1 MKFVRA
7 LAFAV
12 ATFAMSPSFAAEP
25 IQWSGWDDELFSRAS
40 AEQRF
45 VILDLEA
52 VWCHW
57 CHVMEKTTYADPEVA
72 ELLASKYIPV
82 RVDQDANPDLS
93 SRYGDWGWPATIVF
107 GPDGTEIVKIR
118 GYIEPA
124 RMQALLKAIIDD
136 PSPGPSVGE
145 AFEIRPSASVFLTS
159 DRRAEL
165 VQNVDQSYEGRI
177 GGWGDS
183 QKYID
188 SDSMDY
194 AMTRAEAGDE
204 IAAKRA
210 RQTFDAAIALIDPV
224 WGGVFQYSEG
234 GSWNKPHF
242 EKIMSFQAQYLRQYS
257 QAYALWNDE
266 TYLTAARSIE
276 CYLAGFL
283 TSPDGAFYVSH
294 DADLDHDTDG
304 HKYYALDDAG
314 RRKLGM
320 PRIDKNL
327 YARENGWAISGLTA
341 LYNVT
346 ADAKVLAM
354 AERAAKWVNAN
365 RAMSGGGFR
374 HGDKDR
380 GGPFLGDSLAMGQ
393 AFLDLYAATGNRDWL
408 TEAGKAGD
416 FIGTSFR
423 DEAGG
428 FFSSKTSEGKVG
440 VFARPPKHTD
450 DHIQVA
456 RFMNLLNRYFGND
469 VYKDHAAHAMRYLTG
484 VSAEVARPMPGVLL
498 ADEELAVEP
507 THMTIVGHK
516 DDPRA
521 QALHTTARAFPARY
535 KRLEWLD
542 LREGKLPNPDVE
554 YPDLGEPAAF
564 ACSDRICSYPSFNA
578 QELAATVKQ
587 MAKLKPARA
596 ASHKRKQPSYCRLQ
610 CKMPVRTA
618 RAGL

>member
-1 MKFVRA
+1 MKLVRA

-12 ATFAMSPSFAAEP
+12 AAFAMSASFASES
-25 IQWSGWDDELFSRAS
+25 IQWNAWTDDLFSRA
-40 AEQRF
+40 ATEQRF

-57 CHVMEKTTYADPEVA
+57 CHVMEKTTYADPEVT

-107 GPDGTEIVKIR
+107 APDGTEIAKIR

-145 AFEIRPSASVFLTS
+145 AFEIKPSASVFLTKEQ
-159 DRRAEL
+159 RADL
-165 VQNVDQSYEGRI
+165 AKNVDESYEDSI
-177 GGWGDS
+177 GGWGDN

-188 SDSMDY
+188 PDSMDY
-194 AMTRAEAGDE
+194 AMTRAETGDAT
-204 IAAKRA
+204 AAKHA
-210 RQTFDAAIALIDPV
+210 RQTFDAATALIDPV
-224 WGGVFQYSEG
+224 WGGVFQYSESG
-234 GSWNKPHF
+234 GWTKPQF

-257 QAYALWNDE
+257 PAYALWNDE
-266 TYLTAARSIE
+266 KYLAAARDIE
-276 CYLAGFL
+276 RYLAGFL
-283 TSPDGAFYVSH
+283 IGPDGAVYVSQ

-314 RRKLGM
+314 RRNLGM

-327 YARENGWAISGLTA
+327 YARENGWAISGLTMF
-341 LYNVT
+341 YNVT
-346 ADAKVLAM
+346 SDPKVLAI

-365 RAMSGGGFR
+365 RAMPGGGFR
-374 HGDKDR
+374 HGDSDR
-380 GGPFLGDSLAMGQ
+380 GGPFVGDSLAMGQ

-408 TEAGKAGD
+408 TEAAKAGD
-416 FIGTSFR
+416 FIGANFK
-423 DEAGG
+423 DDAGG

-440 VFARPPKHTD
+440 VFARPPKHSND
-450 DHIQVA
+450 QIQVA

-469 VYKDHAAHAMRYLTG
+469 VYKDYASHAMRYLTS
-484 VSAEVARPMPGVLL
+484 VSAEVAQPMPGVLL

-507 THMTIVGHK
+507 THITIVGHK
-516 DDPRA
+516 DDHRA
-521 QALHTTARAFPARY
+521 QALHATARAFPARY

-564 ACSDRICSYPSFNA
+564 ACSNRICSYPSFNA
-578 QELAATVKQ
+578 EELQATVLQ
-587 MAKLKPARA
+587 MAKLKPSRA
-596 ASHKRKQPSYCRLQ
+596 ASN
-610 CKMPVRTA
+610 
-618 RAGL
+618 

>member
-1 MKFVRA
+1 MKFVRV
-7 LAFAV
+7 LAFTIVAF
-12 ATFAMSPSFAAEP
+12 ATFSSFAGESVKWRG
-25 IQWSGWDDELFSRAS
+25 WSDELFSHAT
-40 AEQRF
+40 AEKRF

-57 CHVMEKTTYADPEVA
+57 CHVMEKTTYADPEVT

-82 RVDQDANPDLS
+82 RADQDANPDLS

-107 GPDGTEIVKIR
+107 ASDGTEIAKIR
-118 GYIEPA
+118 GYIEPE
-124 RMQALLKAIIDD
+124 RMRVLLKAIIDD

-145 AFEIRPSASVFLTS
+145 AFQIKPSASVFLT
-159 DRRAEL
+159 REQRAEL
-165 VQNVDQSYEGRI
+165 AKNVDDSYEDNL
-177 GGWGDS
+177 GGWGEN

-188 SDSMDY
+188 PDSMDH

-204 IAAKRA
+204 IAMKRA

-234 GSWNKPHF
+234 GSWTKPHF

-257 QAYALWNDE
+257 QAYALWKDE
-266 TYLTAARSIE
+266 KYLQAARDIE
-276 CYLAGFL
+276 RYFANFL
-283 TSPDGAFYVSH
+283 ISPDGAFYVSQ
-294 DADLDHDTDG
+294 DADLNHDIDG

-320 PRIDKNL
+320 PHIDNHL
-327 YARENGWAISGLTA
+327 YARENGWAISGLA
-341 LYNVT
+341 AFYNVT
-346 ADAKVLAM
+346 NDPKVLAM
-354 AERAAKWVNAN
+354 AERTAKWVNTN
-365 RAMSGGGFR
+365 RAIPGGGFR
-374 HGDKDR
+374 HGDNDR

-393 AFLDLYAATGNRDWL
+393 AFLDLYAATGDRDWL
-408 TEAGKAGD
+408 MELGKAGD
-416 FIGTSFR
+416 FIGTNFR
-423 DEAGG
+423 DETGG

-440 VFARPPKHTD
+440 VFAKPPKHVD
-450 DHIQVA
+450 DQIQVA
-456 RFMNLLNRYFGND
+456 RFMNMLNRYFGND
-469 VYKDHAAHAMRYLTG
+469 TYKDYAAHAMQYLTS
-484 VSAEVARPMPGVLL
+484 VSAEVARPMPGALL

-521 QALHTTARAFPARY
+521 QALHTTARAYPTRY

-564 ACSDRICSYPSFNA
+564 ACSNRICSYPSFNA
-578 QELAATVKQ
+578 EELAATVKQ
-587 MAKLKPARA
+587 MAKLRPSRA
-596 ASHKRKQPSYCRLQ
+596 ASN
-610 CKMPVRTA
+610 
-618 RAGL
+618 

>member
-1 MKFVRA
+1 MKFARV
-7 LAFAV
+7 LAFTIA
-12 ATFAMSPSFAAEP
+12 AFAASSAFAGES
-25 IQWSGWDDELFSRAS
+25 IQWSGWNGELFSRAT
-40 AEQRF
+40 AEKRF

-57 CHVMEKTTYADPEVA
+57 CHVMEKTTYADPEVN
-72 ELLASKYIPV
+72 ELLASKYIAV

-107 GPDGTEIVKIR
+107 GPDGTEIAKIR
-118 GYIEPA
+118 GYIEPS

-145 AFEIRPSASVFLTS
+145 AFEIKPSASVFLTKQQ
-159 DRRAEL
+159 RAEL
-165 VQNVDQSYEGRI
+165 VKNVDESWDDSL
-177 GGWGDS
+177 GGWGEN

-188 SDSMDY
+188 PDSMD
-194 AMTRAEAGDE
+194 AALARAEAGDDA
-204 IAAKRA
+204 AAKRA
-210 RQTFDAAIALIDPV
+210 RRTFDAAIALIDPV

-234 GSWNKPHF
+234 GSWTKPHF

-257 QAYALWNDE
+257 QAYALWKDE
-266 TYLTAARSIE
+266 KYLAAARDIE
-276 CYLAGFL
+276 RYLAGFL
-283 TSPDGAFYVSH
+283 VSPDGAFYVSQ

-341 LYNVT
+341 FYNVT
-346 ADAKVLAM
+346 NDPKVLAI
-354 AERAAKWVNAN
+354 AERSAKWVNDN
-365 RAMSGGGFR
+365 RALPGGGFR

-380 GGPFLGDSLAMGQ
+380 GGPFLGDTLAMGQ
-393 AFLDLYAATGNRDWL
+393 AFLDLYASTGDRDWL
-408 TEAGKAGD
+408 AQAGKAGD
-416 FIGTSFR
+416 FIGATFK

-440 VFARPPKHTD
+440 VFAKPPKHSD
-450 DHIQVA
+450 DQIQVA
-456 RFMNLLNRYFGND
+456 RFMNMLNRYFGND
-469 VYKDHAAHAMRYLTG
+469 AYKDCASHAMRYLTS
-484 VSAEVARPMPGVLL
+484 VSTEAARPMPGILL

-521 QALHTTARAFPARY
+521 QALHAAARAYPARY

-564 ACSDRICSYPSFNA
+564 ACSNRICSYPSFNA
-578 QELAATVKQ
+578 EELAATVKQ
-587 MAKLKPARA
+587 MATLKPARA
-596 ASHKRKQPSYCRLQ
+596 ASN
-610 CKMPVRTA
+610 
-618 RAGL
+618 